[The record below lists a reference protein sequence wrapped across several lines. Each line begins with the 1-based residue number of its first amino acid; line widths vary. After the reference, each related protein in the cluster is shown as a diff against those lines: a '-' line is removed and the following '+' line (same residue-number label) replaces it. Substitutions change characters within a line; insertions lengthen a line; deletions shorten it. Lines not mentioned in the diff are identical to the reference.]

1 MVVVISSGTFTV
13 GGVVSGLDRV
23 TVNVSVALLLLES
36 LAVQVTVVVPSLKY
50 EPLLGLQVTLTA
62 PS

>member
-50 EPLLGLQVTLTA
+50 EPL
-62 PS
+62 